1 MSGPPVDVA
10 VLVPRLEL
18 DRPFTYRLPERVS
31 DVTGHLVSVPFH
43 GRTVHGYV
51 LGPAANAPA
60 RVLPVRRVLSSVPVL
75 NAAGLDLARWL
86 SRRYV
91 VPLATAIAAMHPPRV
106 AGEEEAR
113 PEPAG
118 GPTPR
123 PTLRR
128 VLEILERGSD
138 LLQAVR
144 EDQGAFVVR
153 TLPDEEGA
161 ACAQAVEACL
171 DGGREAVVVVPEA
184 EPLPATA
191 RMVLDAF
198 GDAAV
203 AFVGGEPRDR
213 YRAWLEM
220 LAGRYR
226 VVVGTRPAVFAPVRR
241 LGLVWIHREVHP
253 AHREERIPYYRTRD
267 VALAR
272 ARLEG
277 AVAVLAGLSPSGDA
291 VAAADRGEAVVV
303 RAPRA
308 LERER
313 SPLVETVRPEHEDRS
328 RRLTELVRKARGAF
342 LLLSRRGYGV
352 ARVCRTCGEPARCG
366 VCGGTVVLREASAI
380 CTICRADAACR
391 SCGGTDFGIERGGT
405 ERVQEWAAGLTDDP
419 VIRVE
424 EGAQAITPPA
434 GSVTVGTAAEVK
446 DFGGVRL
453 DLVAI
458 LDADRARRR
467 PGITAAEQALATWH
481 EAAAWAGPRGEE
493 GRVLV
498 HTRDPADPAIQA
510 LVRWDPWHFHR
521 AERRVREEAGFPP
534 GFPVFRV
541 LGRVGLVSELE
552 ALRPAH
558 LLASGHGDETVCLVT
573 LQPEDLPRF
582 RARILEL
589 VGTGVATRI
598 EAEPQP

>member
-1 MSGPPVDVA
+1 VSGPPVDVA

-18 DRPFTYRLPERVS
+18 DRPFTYRLPDGVPEA
-31 DVTGHLVSVPFH
+31 TGHLVSVPFH

-51 LGPAANAPA
+51 LGPAREVPP
-60 RVLPVRRVLSSVPVL
+60 RVLPVRGVLSSVPIV
-75 NAAGLDLARWL
+75 NATGLDLARWIAE
-86 SRRYV
+86 RYV

-106 AGEEEAR
+106 AGEESE
-113 PEPAG
+113 PVPAG
-118 GPTPR
+118 EPTPQ
-123 PTLRR
+123 PDVPP
-128 VLEILERGSD
+128 VLEGLDGGGH
-138 LLQAVR
+138 LLDAVR
-144 EDQGAFVVR
+144 EGQGAFLVR
-153 TLPDEEGA
+153 PLPGDEGQ
-161 ACAQAVEACL
+161 ACLQAVEACL

-203 AFVGGEPRDR
+203 AFVGGEPRER

-241 LGLVWIHREVHP
+241 LGLVWIHREAHP
-253 AHREERIPYYRTRD
+253 AHREERAPYYRTRE

-291 VAAADRGEAVVV
+291 VAAADRGEVAVV
-303 RAPRA
+303 RAPRTR
-308 LERER
+308 ERER
-313 SPLVETVRPEHEDRS
+313 APLVETVRPEHEDRS
-328 RRLTELVRKARGAF
+328 TRLTQLLRDARGAF

-352 ARVCRTCGEPARCG
+352 ARVCRTCGEPARCAA
-366 VCGGTVVLREASAI
+366 CGGTVVLREASAR
-380 CTICRADAACR
+380 CTICRALAACP
-391 SCGGTDFGIERGGT
+391 SCGGTTFGIERGGT
-405 ERVQEWAAGLTDDP
+405 ERLQEWAAGLTEDP

-424 EGAQAITPPA
+424 EGALAVPPPPE
-434 GSVTVGTAAEVK
+434 SVTVGTAAEVK
-446 DFGGVRL
+446 DFGPVRL
-453 DLVAI
+453 DLVAV

-467 PGITAAEQALATWH
+467 PGITAAEQALATWQ
-481 EAAAWAGPRGEE
+481 EAAAWAGPRAEG

-498 HTRDPADPAIQA
+498 HTRDPGDPAVQA
-510 LVRWDPWHFHR
+510 VVRWDPWHFHR
-521 AERRVREEAGFPP
+521 ADRRRREEAGFPP

-541 LGRVGLVSELE
+541 SGGQGLPAAMESLGPR
-552 ALRPAH
+552 H
-558 LLASGHGDETVCLVT
+558 LLSSGVGDETVCLVT
-573 LQPEDLPRF
+573 LPPEDVPRF

-589 VGTGVATRI
+589 VSDGVVTRI